1 MSEPDDS
8 VRLARLAEMN
18 RTFAA
23 AVPHNQALGITVREL
38 GDGVAEL
45 ELPYRADLVGDPRT
59 GVLHGGVITS
69 LMDACCGA
77 AVFMKLRRPKP
88 IATLDLRIDYLMPA
102 VPNEAVLARAE
113 CYRVTRH
120 VAFVRGVAFH
130 VDERRLI
137 ASAAGSFMLAT
148 RMGKRRASGGST
160 A

>member
-1 MSEPDDS
+1 MTDPDDS
-8 VRLARLAEMN
+8 VRLARMAEMN

-23 AVPHNQALGITVREL
+23 AVPHNRALGMTVCDL
-38 GDGVAEL
+38 SDGVAVL

-59 GVLHGGVITS
+59 GVLHGGAITS

-102 VPNEAVLARAE
+102 VPGEAVIARAE
-113 CYRVTRH
+113 CYKVTRH
-120 VAFVRGVAFH
+120 VAFVRGVAYH
-130 VDERRLI
+130 GDETRAI

-148 RMGKRRASGGST
+148 RLGKRSDKA
-160 A
+160 